1 MRIIHRLF
9 HESTPLCSSS
19 IEDRSIEDRHECN
32 KKHPLIILYIT
43 IRPLA
48 GSLNNHYQFKE
59 GFRQSLFF
67 ERLNQTYFCP
77 ITAFHTS
84 NDKSN
89 TTNTKKMQ
97 QKQNKYG
104 LSVYHAVKPAHKKD
118 LSVSC
123 HPTSIAR

>member
-1 MRIIHRLF
+1 M
-9 HESTPLCSSS
+9 
-19 IEDRSIEDRHECN
+19 
-32 KKHPLIILYIT
+32 
-43 IRPLA
+43 A

-77 ITAFHTS
+77 ITAFYTS
-84 NDKSN
+84 NDN
-89 TTNTKKMQ
+89 QQ

>member
-32 KKHPLIILYIT
+32 KKPPLIILYIT

-84 NDKSN
+84 MINQTPPTQRKCSRSKIN
-89 TTNTKKMQ
+89 TVYRFIMPLNLLTKKICPFPVTRQ
-97 QKQNKYG
+97 
-104 LSVYHAVKPAHKKD
+104 V
-118 LSVSC
+118 
-123 HPTSIAR
+123 

>member
-1 MRIIHRLF
+1 M
-9 HESTPLCSSS
+9 
-19 IEDRSIEDRHECN
+19 
-32 KKHPLIILYIT
+32 
-43 IRPLA
+43 A

-77 ITAFHTS
+77 ITAFYTS
-84 NDKSN
+84 MIIN

-104 LSVYHAVKPAHKKD
+104 LSVYHAVKPAHKKICPFP
-118 LSVSC
+118 V
-123 HPTSIAR
+123 TRQV

>member
-1 MRIIHRLF
+1 M
-9 HESTPLCSSS
+9 
-19 IEDRSIEDRHECN
+19 
-32 KKHPLIILYIT
+32 LIPQELQLS
-43 IRPLA
+43 P
-48 GSLNNHYQFKE
+48 
-59 GFRQSLFF
+59 
-67 ERLNQTYFCP
+67 
-77 ITAFHTS
+77 
-84 NDKSN
+84 N